1 MAITAW
7 VTTTMFG
14 VMVFAWLLR
23 RPQREADSPLAAALS
38 LVATDR
44 ASRRDLATEE
54 SIVAARMSPSEVT
67 AEPWM
72 PIGPALGPTGNRPT
86 GGQTRPPLRFETGPA
101 KGADRRKITYRL
113 VRLSEGPD
121 DYRSREIMR
130 LDRGDEI
137 DITGQE
143 GSFLQVRTPT
153 GAIGWIP
160 SDSIIS

>member
-14 VMVFAWLLR
+14 VMVFAWVLR

-38 LVATDR
+38 LVATER
-44 ASRRDLATEE
+44 ASRRDAAAEE
-54 SIVAARMSPSEVT
+54 SIAAARMSSTEV
-67 AEPWM
+67 ADAAPM

-86 GGQTRPPLRFETGPA
+86 GGQARPPLRFDKGPA
-101 KGADRRKITYRL
+101 RDAERRKVTYRL

-121 DYRSREIMR
+121 DFRSREIMR

-137 DITGQE
+137 DIIGQE
-143 GSFLQVRTPT
+143 GSFLHVRTPT
-153 GAIGWIP
+153 GEIGWIP